1 MFRFVTTLIST
12 INFMKMDFD
21 DLIFVLFEKQNY
33 VTKTKLKKLN
43 DKNDKQAL
51 SYLILKLSL
60 ITLFAC
66 AVKITPDINH
76 IYG

>member
-1 MFRFVTTLIST
+1 
-12 INFMKMDFD
+12 MDFD
-21 DLIFVLFEKQNY
+21 DLILSYLRNKTKY

-43 DKNDKQAL
+43 DKNDKQVL
-51 SYLILKLSL
+51 SYLILKLSF

-66 AVKITPDINH
+66 GVKITPDINH